1 MKTVFL
7 IEIKKGQLKVLES
20 NLSKLLRKPNLNFK
34 FLVYFLICE
43 IRLIVFFF
51 FFCSG
56 SSENH
61 ISDLQK
67 DIKVYKLDLFK

>member
-34 FLVYFLICE
+34 FLKSI
-43 IRLIVFFF
+43 
-51 FFCSG
+51 
-56 SSENH
+56 SS
-61 ISDLQK
+61 S
-67 DIKVYKLDLFK
+67 VKLD